1 MSLAAALVNRIWLAA
16 QLPAYRHYRAA
27 LAEPRRCQE
36 AILRRYLT
44 ANAAT
49 EFGMRHGFARIRSLT
64 DFQRNVPLSTFDDY
78 SEAVEQIG
86 RGERDVLSASPVR
99 MLEPS
104 SGSTSARK
112 LVPYTAALQ
121 AEFRRAIAPW
131 LIDLVRTLPSLRNGR
146 SYWSIT
152 PAQAQPQP
160 QPECAFDDE
169 RAHERPHETEH
180 EHERECDGKT
190 EHRNVPVG
198 FDSDAAYL
206 GGWLAWLTSRA
217 LLDCKDLG
225 QVRDLSEFR
234 RLTLLRLLAARDL
247 RLISV
252 WHPTFFSLLLDELE
266 DRWPVLLRDLA
277 TGVAPRGASRGI
289 PASARRARELGSCDP
304 RVPASIWPKLAL
316 LSCWGDG
323 HAARDC
329 SALARRIPRVVV
341 QSKGLLATEACVSI
355 PFAGQKPLAIRSHL
369 FEFLDV
375 NENAKMSW
383 ELELGESY
391 SVVVTTGGGFYRY
404 RLRDRVMVDGFVEA
418 TPSIRFVG
426 KEDSMSDLCGEK
438 LSEAFVADILER
450 LLRALAPD
458 AVFAM
463 LAPSM
468 TSARPRYLLFLESE
482 LAHGDELQAALESE
496 LARNPNYA
504 HCVRLGQIE
513 PVGVLRVGRDAAAR
527 YVDRMQIQGRR
538 LGAIKPVALSPL
550 MEWEQTLACRR

>member
-252 WHPTFFSLLLDELE
+252 WHPTFFSLL
-266 DRWPVLLRDLA
+266 
-277 TGVAPRGASRGI
+277 
-289 PASARRARELGSCDP
+289 GSCDP

-458 AVFAM
+458 AGFAM